1 MILHGYWRST
11 ASYRVRIALNLK
23 GLSYEQV
30 THDLRRGAQRDPAF
44 LKLNAQGVVPALA
57 ADDQLITQSPAIL
70 EWLEER
76 NPEPALLPAGSSDRA
91 VVRTMAAVVAC
102 DIHPINN
109 LRVLN
114 ALRSELGADNAAITR
129 WIARW
134 IAEGFEALE
143 LMVLQSGRGF
153 AFGDRPTLADCYI
166 VPQMYSAERF
176 GVPTIAYPSLMAA
189 VERARALPAVAAAHP
204 DLQPDADLTI

>member
-44 LKLNAQGVVPALA
+44 LKLNAQGLVPALA

-114 ALRSELGADNAAITR
+114 ALRYASVR
-129 WIARW
+129 
-134 IAEGFEALE
+134 
-143 LMVLQSGRGF
+143 
-153 AFGDRPTLADCYI
+153 
-166 VPQMYSAERF
+166 
-176 GVPTIAYPSLMAA
+176 
-189 VERARALPAVAAAHP
+189 
-204 DLQPDADLTI
+204 

>member
-1 MILHGYWRST
+1 
-11 ASYRVRIALNLK
+11 
-23 GLSYEQV
+23 
-30 THDLRRGAQRDPAF
+30 
-44 LKLNAQGVVPALA
+44 
-57 ADDQLITQSPAIL
+57 
-70 EWLEER
+70 
-76 NPEPALLPAGSSDRA
+76 
-91 VVRTMAAVVAC
+91 MAAVVAC

-134 IAEGFEALE
+134 IAEGFEALA